1 MAMRVNLDE
10 PDRNFLA
17 TLHRLAAPT
26 VQNICAE
33 AGVTATAVRQRL
45 NRLLSYGYIERK
57 RVRVGRGR
65 PHYTYHLTSDGH
77 RVLGEDYSIL
87 ANVLWK
93 ELMHIPDETLRQQVL
108 SRIRDAM
115 VKQLGKGVEAENLEK
130 RLQELQTRLLQ
141 QGFNVETSLDNGLA
155 VLREYSCPFY
165 DLANADPLICELER
179 QVYEQI
185 LGVSIFL
192 KERCIE
198 GHPCCEFVVRNDQTH
213 VALVPQA
220 AAPQEQPS

>member
-17 TLHRLAAPT
+17 TLHRLVAPT
-26 VQNICAE
+26 VQDICAE

-57 RVRVGRGR
+57 SVRVGRGR
-65 PHYTYHLTSDGH
+65 PHHTYHLTPDGQ
-77 RVLGEDYSIL
+77 RALGEDYSIL

-93 ELMHIPDETLRQQVL
+93 ELMQIPDEMLREQVIN
-108 SRIRDAM
+108 RIRDAM
-115 VKQLGKGVEAENLEK
+115 VKQLGKGVEAEDIAK
-130 RLQELQTRLLQ
+130 RLQELQIRLMQ
-141 QGFNVETSLDNGLA
+141 QGFNVETSLDNGLP

-185 LGVSIFL
+185 LGVSLFL
-192 KERCIE
+192 KERCVE
-198 GHPCCEFVVRNDQTH
+198 GHPCCEFIVQNQEPHAPPPHDPTH
-213 VALVPQA
+213 L
-220 AAPQEQPS
+220 